1 MSKSSIVDSVSAY
14 IHIPFCRRRCFYC
27 DFPITVVGDKSNP
40 DSPMLEEYVRFLCTE
55 IEGIKSPNIPLQT
68 VFFGGGTPSLLPV
81 KFLARILTGLDKVL
95 GIDPDAEIS
104 LEIDPGTFTLEQ
116 LQGYQS
122 LGVNRFSLG
131 VQGFQDQLLAV
142 CGRSHRLADIEGSI
156 DLIRQAGVTN
166 FSLDLISG
174 LPNQTLQQW
183 EESLQKAVAIAP
195 SHLSCYDLVVESVT
209 PFGKQYQPGIKPL
222 PDDETTAN
230 MYRLAASLLTAA
242 GYEHYEISNYARDGR
257 QCAHN
262 RVYWQNEPYYGF
274 GMGAASYIE
283 GRRLTRPRTRRQY
296 YDWVESGCIIDC
308 PPSSSLDQLLET
320 LMLGLRLKEGV
331 NLKYLSQKFGSG
343 VIGKI
348 LKSSERYLEKNWLQI
363 NEDKILKLTDP
374 EGFLFSN
381 TVLTHLFQV
390 IEKIYPNP
398 ESQGI
403 QES

>member
-1 MSKSSIVDSVSAY
+1 VSKSSIVDSVSAY